1 MVWHSETSA
10 VHVTLTS
17 SDAAVEVVTN
27 AARKNRF
34 NRLVLMMDGTLI
46 IRNRFVL

>member
-1 MVWHSETSA
+1 
-10 VHVTLTS
+10 LTS

-34 NRLVLMMDGTLI
+34 NRLVVLMMYGMC
-46 IRNRFVL
+46 